1 MKDIELLK
9 KDSDI
14 SDNVPAL
21 IHQLGVG
28 ITCALRWGVGCVQP
42 NMEYGSSFFGYIWYN
57 IIIAPNNGSSVVV
70 RLLMLV
76 VVVVCYRRM
85 VSREIPSLN

>member
-1 MKDIELLK
+1 MTLQWMKDIELLK

-42 NMEYGSSFFGYIWYN
+42 NMEVLSSGISGT
-57 IIIAPNNGSSVVV
+57 I
-70 RLLMLV
+70 L
-76 VVVVCYRRM
+76 
-85 VSREIPSLN
+85 

>member
-1 MKDIELLK
+1 
-9 KDSDI
+9 
-14 SDNVPAL
+14 
-21 IHQLGVG
+21 
-28 ITCALRWGVGCVQP
+28 
-42 NMEYGSSFFGYIWYN
+42 MEGAAVFDMTDHIGRM
-57 IIIAPNNGSSVVV
+57 VVL

>member
-1 MKDIELLK
+1 MC
-9 KDSDI
+9 S
-14 SDNVPAL
+14 AL
-21 IHQLGVG
+21 GRRMCS
-28 ITCALRWGVGCVQP
+28 T
-42 NMEYGSSFFGYIWYN
+42 EYGSSLFGYIWYN

-85 VSREIPSLN
+85 VSREIPSLNKNGKDRDENNEGRDGG